1 MGEAHLPAEQ
11 STAQD
16 EARLPS
22 ADADARREGDP
33 QGAPGQ
39 GPGSPVGLIGRVHGR
54 AAFSRFRTDARRYA
68 SDGLWC
74 AAIVDP
80 RAGRPHVAYAIGR
93 KVGSAVRRNHIRRR
107 LRQLVAR
114 DAPRWPA
121 GWYLIGVRPDVVDR
135 SYEELSEMLNRVLT
149 RIELES

>member
-1 MGEAHLPAEQ
+1 M
-11 STAQD
+11 
-16 EARLPS
+16 
-22 ADADARREGDP
+22 
-33 QGAPGQ
+33 
-39 GPGSPVGLIGRVHGR
+39 
-54 AAFSRFRTDARRYA
+54 
-68 SDGLWC
+68 
-74 AAIVDP
+74 
-80 RAGRPHVAYAIGR
+80 
-93 KVGSAVRRNHIRRR
+93 RRNHIRRR